1 MKSEQKKSPRLLESD
16 IQTQI
21 VALLSLHSH
30 KNHYLF
36 FSVPNERDLSASG
49 NRFAKINK
57 LKKMGLTSGVADLVI
72 VKNGQAYFMEV
83 KTPTG
88 IVSDN
93 QRWFMSNAASVGA
106 HYAIVRSYEEA
117 IKVLTAWGIFT

>member
-1 MKSEQKKSPRLLESD
+1 MKSAPKQPSLRESD
-16 IQTQI
+16 IQAQI
-21 VALLSLHSH
+21 VALLSHHSRR
-30 KNHYLF
+30 NNFIF

-49 NRFAKINK
+49 NRFAHMAK
-57 LKKMGLTSGVADLVI
+57 LKKMGYTPGAPDLVI

-88 IVSDN
+88 HISDN

-117 IKVLTAWGIFT
+117 IKVLTAWVIF

>member
-1 MKSEQKKSPRLLESD
+1 MKSAPKQPSLRESD
-16 IQTQI
+16 IQAQI
-21 VALLSLHSH
+21 VALLSHHASR
-30 KNHYLF
+30 NHYIF
-36 FSVPNERDLSASG
+36 FSVPNEHDLSGAG

-57 LKKMGLTSGVADLVI
+57 LKKMGLTSGVADLVV

-117 IKVLTAWGIFT
+117 IKVLTAWVIF